1 MSARSHKLPTFE
13 MRNFPHAVS
22 PVLEVEASD
31 IGTLQKMVSEHRPFV
46 ARGIVNSWPL
56 TELLSEA
63 ATVNEQIACFDA
75 CLADADIRFTYTAA
89 EQRGDIGIG
98 PDLAPNFRMDD
109 RTMAGRDFF
118 SIVSSLIENPTG
130 ECAYASAL
138 PMSELPQ
145 ELANQPSLDTIGGS
159 RPRQRNMWIG
169 SGDHVVDLHFDYMR
183 NLISMNAG
191 VKRITI
197 MPPAALPH
205 IYPAPLHLKVAG
217 VVRSLVK
224 LLDVDFDQYPRFH
237 HCLDLAQVVTL
248 EPGDTLYIPPLW
260 WHHVES
266 YGFNVMVNAWYADIP
281 ESAQKPLVDAT
292 ALFRNSLSKLSR
304 FDDAD
309 LDALH
314 AELYSIGRS
323 GTRFEH
329 RTGEKSHKSDM
340 RMRLKAQ
347 SGRLQEIFTS
357 IADLPP
363 FWQDHI
369 ELLYEYYV
377 FRRYGDPYPTLPGM
391 LDGVAREF
399 RPGLIGKVSRRTF
412 ALRKRLFPGQ

>member
-1 MSARSHKLPTFE
+1 
-13 MRNFPHAVS
+13 
-22 PVLEVEASD
+22 
-31 IGTLQKMVSEHRPFV
+31 
-46 ARGIVNSWPL
+46 
-56 TELLSEA
+56 
-63 ATVNEQIACFDA
+63 
-75 CLADADIRFTYTAA
+75 
-89 EQRGDIGIG
+89 
-98 PDLAPNFRMDD
+98 
-109 RTMAGRDFF
+109 
-118 SIVSSLIENPTG
+118 
-130 ECAYASAL
+130 
-138 PMSELPQ
+138 
-145 ELANQPSLDTIGGS
+145 
-159 RPRQRNMWIG
+159 
-169 SGDHVVDLHFDYMR
+169 
-183 NLISMNAG
+183 
-191 VKRITI
+191 
-197 MPPAALPH
+197 
-205 IYPAPLHLKVAG
+205 

-266 YGFNVMVNAWYADIP
+266 YGFNVMVNAWYADVP

-329 RTGEKSHKSDM
+329 RTGEKSHKRDM
-340 RMRLKAQ
+340 PMRLKAQ
-347 SGRLQEIFTS
+347 SGRLQEIFAS

-369 ELLYEYYV
+369 ERLYEYYV
-377 FRRYGDPYPTLPGM
+377 FRRNGDPYPTLPGM
-391 LDGVAREF
+391 LDEVARKF